1 MINSYLLLETSG
13 NIPHQTSPGLTI
25 LYLIFTIALAVLH
38 IVVGKLTFLERV
50 IPKFRWIS
58 LGAGV
63 SIAYVFLMILPEL
76 NHAQVEINHIS
87 ILAYLE
93 NHVYILALVG
103 LLVFYGLEILVLRT
117 CSNSASTKLREN
129 QLEINRTTQKIS
141 GFFWLHISFFVVY
154 NALIG
159 DLLSKTEQSGLISA
173 ILFGVALALHF
184 LVNDN
189 SLREHHQGA
198 YDQIGR
204 WILAG
209 ALVCGWVIGQT
220 VAINSAAIAVIQ
232 AFIAGAII
240 MNVLKEEVPGEKDSC
255 FWAFSVGAGF
265 YALLLLVI

>member
-1 MINSYLLLETSG
+1 MNSYFLLETTGEISHHT
-13 NIPHQTSPGLTI
+13 NPGLTL
-25 LYLIFTIALAVLH
+25 LYLSFTITLAVLH
-38 IVVGKLTFLERV
+38 IFVGKLACLERI

-63 SIAYVFLMILPEL
+63 SITYVFLVILPEL
-76 NHAQVEINHIS
+76 SYAQVEINHVS
-87 ILAYLE
+87 ILTYLE
-93 NHVYILALVG
+93 NHVYILALLG

-117 CSNSASTKLREN
+117 CSFSSLAKLRQN
-129 QLEINRTTQKIS
+129 SLEASQPDNKIS
-141 GFFWLHISFFVVY
+141 GFFLIHMGFFAVY

-173 ILFGVALALHF
+173 ILFCVALALHF

-198 YDQIGR
+198 YDLIGR

-220 VAINSAAIAVIQ
+220 VNLSPAIIAMIQ

-240 MNVLKEEVPGEKDSC
+240 MNVLKEEIPTEKDSC
-255 FWAFSVGAGF
+255 FWAFSVGLGF
-265 YALLLLVI
+265 YAILLLLT